1 MIMSR
6 VYVALLLASL
16 AAGVSAQTSPPQS
29 TEGNTGQGGRGGQ
42 GAGGMGPGGQ
52 YGERH
57 HRPPPPEAIAACQGK
72 ASGAACSF
80 TGRENRALTGT
91 CFAPPQGNGE
101 NHPLACRPSR
111 PGGPGGQGRPAQG
124 GQGRPQ

>member
-1 MIMSR
+1 MKMR
-6 VYVALLLASL
+6 QVYVALLLAGL

-29 TEGNTGQGGRGGQ
+29 TGGNTGQGGQ

-52 YGERH
+52 HGEHR

-72 ASGAACSF
+72 AGGAACSF

-101 NHPLACRPSR
+101 NHPLACRPTR
-111 PGGPGGQGRPAQG
+111 PSGPGGQGGQG